1 MDFVWLRLHC
11 TGANPTQ
18 HTFNKKIHRMG
29 VFLIKSGCGEWI
41 WTTDLQVMSL
51 TSYRTALPRDKVS
64 VLYTIY
70 DNSQI
75 KNIIDGLGHAG
86 VGWGLNY
93 MIFVAMMPI
102 N

>member
-1 MDFVWLRLHC
+1 
-11 TGANPTQ
+11 
-18 HTFNKKIHRMG
+18 
-29 VFLIKSGCGEWI
+29 
-41 WTTDLQVMSL
+41 MSL

-75 KNIIDGLGHAG
+75 KNIIDAVVHAG

-93 MIFVAMMPI
+93 MFFVAMMPI

>member
-1 MDFVWLRLHC
+1 
-11 TGANPTQ
+11 
-18 HTFNKKIHRMG
+18 
-29 VFLIKSGCGEWI
+29 
-41 WTTDLQVMSL
+41 MSL